1 MNPPATPTPPHLP
14 QSGAGVT
21 SDPAA
26 IAPPVSI
33 PLATAATGL
42 PSPGIPYR
50 IAVLVYIFND
60 AGQLLLLH
68 RRKPPNKDLYS
79 PIGGKLEQ
87 AIGESP
93 YACALR
99 EIHEEVGIQLEL
111 ADLRLLGLVSER
123 AYPASN
129 TSPQGAVASPGH
141 WLMFCFEVIRPLNF
155 AAHGMDEGRLE
166 WVDVSEV
173 PNLEIPKTDR
183 EAIWP
188 LVKEHAHGLRGA
200 RAGAFFSI
208 HIDCRDE
215 QQFAVTREH
224 PLT

>member
-1 MNPPATPTPPHLP
+1 MTLPPSHTPP
-14 QSGAGVT
+14 SGAA
-21 SDPAA
+21 SSSAPAA

-33 PLATAATGL
+33 PLATSATGL

-87 AIGESP
+87 ALGESP

-99 EIHEEVGIQLEL
+99 EIHEEVGIELQL
-111 ADLRLLGLVSER
+111 ADIRLLGMVSER
-123 AYPASN
+123 AYPASH
-129 TSPQGAVASPGH
+129 TTAQGVSASPGH

-155 AAHGMDEGRLE
+155 APKHMDEGRLE
-166 WVDVSEV
+166 WVDIARI
-173 PNLEIPKTDR
+173 PDLEIPKTDR

-188 LVKEHAHGLRGA
+188 LVQQHARALRGP
-200 RAGAFFSI
+200 RAGDFFSI
-208 HIDCRDE
+208 HIDCSDE
-215 QQFAVTREH
+215 QRFAVTPEH

>member
-1 MNPPATPTPPHLP
+1 MNPTPVPPAPG
-14 QSGAGVT
+14 SGAVT
-21 SDPAA
+21 SSDVTA

-33 PLATAATGL
+33 PLASPATGL
-42 PSPGIPYR
+42 PSPAIPYR
-50 IAVLVYIFND
+50 IAALVYIFND

-93 YACALR
+93 YTCALR
-99 EIHEEVGIQLEL
+99 EIEEEVGIKLAL
-111 ADLRLLGLVSER
+111 ADIRLLGLVSER

-129 TSPQGAVASPGH
+129 TSPQGAAASPGH

-155 AAHGMDEGRLE
+155 VPQSMDEGRLE
-166 WVDVSEV
+166 WVDVAQV

-188 LVKEHAHGLRGA
+188 LVQQHAHALRGP
-200 RAGAFFSI
+200 RAGDFFSI

-215 QQFAVTREH
+215 QHFAVSREH
-224 PLT
+224 PLI